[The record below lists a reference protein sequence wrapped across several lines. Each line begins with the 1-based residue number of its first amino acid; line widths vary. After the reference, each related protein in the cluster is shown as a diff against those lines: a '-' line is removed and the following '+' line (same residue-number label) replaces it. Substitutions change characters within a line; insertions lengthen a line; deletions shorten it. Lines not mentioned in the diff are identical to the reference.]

1 MKMTLQR
8 AKGTRDFLPEQKI
21 VRQYIIDTLREV
33 FELYGYSPLETPVL
47 ERYETLSSKYAGG
60 SEILKEVFKLKDQG
74 NRELA
79 LRYDLTVPFSRVI
92 AMNPQ
97 LKMPFK
103 RYQTGPVFRDGPIST
118 GRVREFWQC
127 DVDIVGI
134 KKMTADAEILSLAD
148 MAYKRLGLKVKI
160 KINNRKILNS
170 ILKEADITENQE
182 DIILIIDKLYK
193 IGVKGV
199 KEELKS
205 KKLTD
210 KQINKIIS
218 LISIKGS
225 NSKKLKE
232 LCKLENKEG
241 LEEIKELLSYL
252 KEFNTKVEFDITLAR
267 GLSYYTGTIFEVV
280 LNNDLSLSL
289 GGGGRYDDM
298 ISKFMDSK
306 QEYPAVG
313 ISFGLDRIYNI
324 LVNKNI
330 KKTNTRLFIIPI
342 QTLKE
347 SLNISQKLRE
357 NNINTDIDLNNK
369 GISKNLDYAN
379 KLNIPYVLF
388 IGENELKKKKLK
400 LKDMNSGK
408 EKFLTIKELCK
419 FLNG

>member
-1 MKMTLQR
+1 MKLQR
-8 AKGTRDFLPEQKI
+8 AKGTQDFLPEQKI

-33 FELYGYSPLETPVL
+33 FELYGYSQLETPVL

-60 SEILKEVFKLKDQG
+60 SEILKEIFTLKDQG

-103 RYQTGPVFRDGPIST
+103 RYQIGQVFRDGPIST

-148 MAYKRLGLKVKI
+148 MVYKKLGLKVKI
-160 KINNRKILNS
+160 KVNNRKVLNS
-170 ILKEADITENQE
+170 ILKEADITENPE
-182 DIILIIDKLYK
+182 DIILTIDKLYK
-193 IGVKGV
+193 IGIKGV

-205 KKLTD
+205 KKLND
-210 KQINKIIS
+210 KQINKIIN

-225 NSKKLKE
+225 NQQKLKE
-232 LCKLENKEG
+232 LSKLENKEG

-252 KEFNTKVEFDITLAR
+252 KEFKTKVGFDITLAR

-280 LNNDLSLSL
+280 LNKDLSLSL

-313 ISFGLDRIYNI
+313 ISFGLDRIYNL

-330 KKTNTRLFIIPI
+330 KKTNTKIFIIPI

-347 SLNISQKLRE
+347 SLSIAQKLRE

-408 EKFLTIKELCK
+408 EKFLTISQICK
-419 FLNG
+419 FLNGTR

>member
-1 MKMTLQR
+1 MKLQR
-8 AKGTRDFLPEQKI
+8 AKGTQDFLPEQKI

-33 FELYGYSPLETPVL
+33 FELYGYSQLETPVL

-60 SEILKEVFKLKDQG
+60 SEILKEIFTLKDKG

-103 RYQTGPVFRDGPIST
+103 RYQIGQVFRDGPIST

-148 MAYKRLGLKVKI
+148 MVYKKLGLKVKI
-160 KINNRKILNS
+160 KVNNRKVLNS
-170 ILKEADITENQE
+170 ILKEADITENPE
-182 DIILIIDKLYK
+182 DIILTIDKLYK
-193 IGVKGV
+193 IGIKGV

-205 KKLTD
+205 KKLND
-210 KQINKIIS
+210 KQINKIIN

-225 NSKKLKE
+225 NQQKLKE
-232 LCKLENKEG
+232 LSKLENKEG

-252 KEFNTKVEFDITLAR
+252 KEFKTKVGFDITLAR

-280 LNNDLSLSL
+280 LNKDLSLSL

-313 ISFGLDRIYNI
+313 ISFGLDRIYNL

-330 KKTNTRLFIIPI
+330 KKTNTKIFIIPI

-347 SLNISQKLRE
+347 SLSIAQKLRE

-408 EKFLTIKELCK
+408 ERFLTISQLCN
-419 FLNG
+419 FLNGTR

>member
-1 MKMTLQR
+1 MTLQR

-60 SEILKEVFKLKDQG
+60 SEILKEVFKLRDQG

>member
-1 MKMTLQR
+1 MKLQR
-8 AKGTRDFLPEQKI
+8 AKGTQDFLPEQKI

-33 FELYGYSPLETPVL
+33 FELYGYSQLETPVL

-60 SEILKEVFKLKDQG
+60 SEILKEIFTLKDKG

-103 RYQTGPVFRDGPIST
+103 RYQIGPVFRDGPIST

-148 MAYKRLGLKVKI
+148 MVYKKLGLKVKI
-160 KINNRKILNS
+160 KVNNRKVLNS
-170 ILKEADITENQE
+170 ILKEADITENPE
-182 DIILIIDKLYK
+182 DIILTIDKLYK
-193 IGVKGV
+193 IGIKGV

-205 KKLTD
+205 KKLND
-210 KQINKIIS
+210 KQINKIIN

-225 NSKKLKE
+225 NQQKLKE
-232 LCKLENKEG
+232 LSKLENKEG

-252 KEFNTKVEFDITLAR
+252 KEFKTKVGFDITLAR

-280 LNNDLSLSL
+280 LNKDLSLSL

-313 ISFGLDRIYNI
+313 ISFGLDRIYNL

-330 KKTNTRLFIIPI
+330 KKTNTKIFIIPI

-347 SLNISQKLRE
+347 SLSIAQKLRE

-408 EKFLTIKELCK
+408 ERFLTISQICK
-419 FLNG
+419 FLNGTR

>member
-1 MKMTLQR
+1 MTLQR

-210 KQINKIIS
+210 KQINKIIN

>member
-1 MKMTLQR
+1 MKLQR
-8 AKGTRDFLPEQKI
+8 AKGTQDFLPEQKI

-33 FELYGYSPLETPVL
+33 FELYGYSQLETPVL

-60 SEILKEVFKLKDQG
+60 SEILKEIFTLKDQG

-103 RYQTGPVFRDGPIST
+103 RYQIGPVFRDGPIST

-148 MAYKRLGLKVKI
+148 MVYKKLGLKVKI
-160 KINNRKILNS
+160 KVNNRKVLNS
-170 ILKEADITENQE
+170 ILKEADITENPE
-182 DIILIIDKLYK
+182 DIILTIDKLYK
-193 IGVKGV
+193 IGIKGV

-205 KKLTD
+205 KKLND
-210 KQINKIIS
+210 KQINKIIN

-225 NSKKLKE
+225 NQQKLKE
-232 LCKLENKEG
+232 LSKLENKEG

-252 KEFNTKVEFDITLAR
+252 KEFKTKVGFDITLAR

-280 LNNDLSLSL
+280 LNKDLSLSL

-313 ISFGLDRIYNI
+313 ISFGLDRIYNL

-330 KKTNTRLFIIPI
+330 KKTNTKIFIIPI

-347 SLNISQKLRE
+347 SLSIAQKLRE

-408 EKFLTIKELCK
+408 ERFLTISQLCN
-419 FLNG
+419 FLNGTR

>member
-1 MKMTLQR
+1 MKLQR
-8 AKGTRDFLPEQKI
+8 AKGTQDFLPEQKI

-33 FELYGYSPLETPVL
+33 FELYGYSQLETPVL

-60 SEILKEVFKLKDQG
+60 SEILKEIFTLKDQG

-103 RYQTGPVFRDGPIST
+103 RYQIGQVFRDGPIST

-148 MAYKRLGLKVKI
+148 MVYKKLGLKVKI
-160 KINNRKILNS
+160 KVNNRKVLNS
-170 ILKEADITENQE
+170 ILKEADITENPE
-182 DIILIIDKLYK
+182 DIILTIDKLYK
-193 IGVKGV
+193 IGIKGV

-205 KKLTD
+205 KKLND
-210 KQINKIIS
+210 KQINKIIN

-225 NSKKLKE
+225 NQQKLKE
-232 LCKLENKEG
+232 LSKLENKEG

-252 KEFNTKVEFDITLAR
+252 KEFKTKVGFDITLAR

-280 LNNDLSLSL
+280 LNKDLSLSL

-313 ISFGLDRIYNI
+313 ISFGLDRIYNL

-330 KKTNTRLFIIPI
+330 KKTNTKIFIIPI

-347 SLNISQKLRE
+347 SLSIAQKLRE

-408 EKFLTIKELCK
+408 ERFLTISQLCN
-419 FLNG
+419 FLNGTR

>member
-1 MKMTLQR
+1 MTLQR

-182 DIILIIDKLYK
+182 NIILTIDKLYK

-210 KQINKIIS
+210 KQINKIIN

-232 LCKLENKEG
+232 LTKLEDKEG
-241 LEEIKELLSYL
+241 LEEIKEVLSYL

-280 LNNDLSLSL
+280 LNNDLYLSL

-306 QEYPAVG
+306 QEYPSVG

-330 KKTNTRLFIIPI
+330 RKTNTKLFIIPI

-347 SLNISQKLRE
+347 SLNIAQKLRE

-369 GISKNLDYAN
+369 GISKNLDYAD
-379 KLNIPYVLF
+379 KLGIPYVLF
-388 IGENELKKKKLK
+388 VGENELKKKKLK

-408 EKFLTIKELCK
+408 EKFLTIKELCN

>member
-1 MKMTLQR
+1 MTLQR

>member
-1 MKMTLQR
+1 MKLQR
-8 AKGTRDFLPEQKI
+8 AKGTQDFLPEQKI

-33 FELYGYSPLETPVL
+33 FELYGYSQLETPVL

-60 SEILKEVFKLKDQG
+60 SEILKEIFTLKDKG

-103 RYQTGPVFRDGPIST
+103 RYQIGQVFRDGPIST

-148 MAYKRLGLKVKI
+148 MVYKKLGLKVKI
-160 KINNRKILNS
+160 KVNNRKVLNS
-170 ILKEADITENQE
+170 ILKEADITENPE
-182 DIILIIDKLYK
+182 DIILTIDKLYK
-193 IGVKGV
+193 IGIKGV

-205 KKLTD
+205 KKLND
-210 KQINKIIS
+210 KQINKIIN

-225 NSKKLKE
+225 NQQKLKE
-232 LCKLENKEG
+232 LSKLENKEG

-252 KEFNTKVEFDITLAR
+252 KEFKTKVGFDITLAR

-280 LNNDLSLSL
+280 LNKDLSLSL

-313 ISFGLDRIYNI
+313 ISFGLDRIYNL

-330 KKTNTRLFIIPI
+330 KKTNTKIFIIPI

-347 SLNISQKLRE
+347 SLSIAQKLRE

-408 EKFLTIKELCK
+408 EKFLTISQICK
-419 FLNG
+419 FLNGTR

>member
-1 MKMTLQR
+1 MKLQR
-8 AKGTRDFLPEQKI
+8 AKGTQDFLPEQKI

-33 FELYGYSPLETPVL
+33 FELYGYSQLETPVL

-60 SEILKEVFKLKDQG
+60 SEILKEIFTLKDKG

-103 RYQTGPVFRDGPIST
+103 RYQIGPVFRDGPIST

-148 MAYKRLGLKVKI
+148 MVNKRKV
-160 KINNRKILNS
+160 LNS
-170 ILKEADITENQE
+170 ILKEADITENPE
-182 DIILIIDKLYK
+182 DIILTIDKLYK
-193 IGVKGV
+193 IGIKGV

-205 KKLTD
+205 KKLND
-210 KQINKIIS
+210 KQINKIIN

-225 NSKKLKE
+225 NQQKLKE
-232 LCKLENKEG
+232 LSKLENKEG

-252 KEFNTKVEFDITLAR
+252 KEFKTKVGFDITLAR

-280 LNNDLSLSL
+280 LNKDLSLSL

-306 QEYPAVG
+306 QEYPAVD
-313 ISFGLDRIYNI
+313 ISFGLDRIYNL

-330 KKTNTRLFIIPI
+330 KKTNTKIFIIPI

-347 SLNISQKLRE
+347 SLSIAQKLRE

-408 EKFLTIKELCK
+408 ERFLTISQLCN
-419 FLNG
+419 FLNGTKQYPS

>member
-1 MKMTLQR
+1 MKLQR
-8 AKGTRDFLPEQKI
+8 AKGTQDFLPEQKI

-33 FELYGYSPLETPVL
+33 FELYGYSQLETPVL

-60 SEILKEVFKLKDQG
+60 SEILKEIFTLKDKG

-103 RYQTGPVFRDGPIST
+103 RYQIGPVFRDGPIST

-148 MAYKRLGLKVKI
+148 MVYKKLGLKVKI
-160 KINNRKILNS
+160 KVNNRKVLNS
-170 ILKEADITENQE
+170 ILKEADITENPE
-182 DIILIIDKLYK
+182 DIILTIDKLYK
-193 IGVKGV
+193 IGIKGV

-205 KKLTD
+205 KKLND
-210 KQINKIIS
+210 KQINKIIN

-225 NSKKLKE
+225 NQQKLKE
-232 LCKLENKEG
+232 LSKLENKEG

-252 KEFNTKVEFDITLAR
+252 KEFKTKVGFDITLAR

-280 LNNDLSLSL
+280 LNKDLSLSL

-313 ISFGLDRIYNI
+313 ISFGLDRIYNL

-330 KKTNTRLFIIPI
+330 KKTNTKIFIIPI

-347 SLNISQKLRE
+347 SLSIAQKLRE

-408 EKFLTIKELCK
+408 ERFLTISQLCN
-419 FLNG
+419 FLNGTR

>member
-1 MKMTLQR
+1 MTLQR

-60 SEILKEVFKLKDQG
+60 SEILKEVFKLRDQG

-148 MAYKRLGLKVKI
+148 LAYKKLGLKVKI
-160 KINNRKILNS
+160 KLNSRKILNS

-182 DIILIIDKLYK
+182 NIILTIDKLYK

-210 KQINKIIS
+210 KQINKIIN

-232 LCKLENKEG
+232 LTKLEDKEG
-241 LEEIKELLSYL
+241 LEEIKEVLSYL

-280 LNNDLSLSL
+280 LNNDLYLSL

-306 QEYPAVG
+306 QEYPSVG

-330 KKTNTRLFIIPI
+330 RKTNTKLFIIPI

-347 SLNISQKLRE
+347 SLNIAQKLRE

-369 GISKNLDYAN
+369 GISKNLDYAD
-379 KLNIPYVLF
+379 KLGIPYVLF
-388 IGENELKKKKLK
+388 VGENELKKKKLK

-408 EKFLTIKELCK
+408 EKFLTIKELCN

>member
-1 MKMTLQR
+1 MTLQR

-170 ILKEADITENQE
+170 IL
-182 DIILIIDKLYK
+182 
-193 IGVKGV
+193 

>member
-1 MKMTLQR
+1 MTLQR

-210 KQINKIIS
+210 KQINKIIVF
-218 LISIKGS
+218 L
-225 NSKKLKE
+225 
-232 LCKLENKEG
+232 
-241 LEEIKELLSYL
+241 
-252 KEFNTKVEFDITLAR
+252 FP
-267 GLSYYTGTIFEVV
+267 
-280 LNNDLSLSL
+280 LSLL
-289 GGGGRYDDM
+289 Y
-298 ISKFMDSK
+298 
-306 QEYPAVG
+306 
-313 ISFGLDRIYNI
+313 
-324 LVNKNI
+324 
-330 KKTNTRLFIIPI
+330 
-342 QTLKE
+342 
-347 SLNISQKLRE
+347 
-357 NNINTDIDLNNK
+357 
-369 GISKNLDYAN
+369 
-379 KLNIPYVLF
+379 
-388 IGENELKKKKLK
+388 
-400 LKDMNSGK
+400 
-408 EKFLTIKELCK
+408 FLI
-419 FLNG
+419 

>member
-1 MKMTLQR
+1 MTLQR

-252 KEFNTKVEFDITLAR
+252 KEFKTKVGFDITLAR

>member
-1 MKMTLQR
+1 MTLQR

-60 SEILKEVFKLKDQG
+60 SEILKEVFKLRDQG

-134 KKMTADAEILSLAD
+134 KKMTADAEILSLAY
-148 MAYKRLGLKVKI
+148 MAYKKLGLKVKI
-160 KINNRKILNS
+160 KLNSRKILNS
-170 ILKEADITENQE
+170 ILKEADITENPE
-182 DIILIIDKLYK
+182 DIILTIDKLYK

-210 KQINKIIS
+210 KQINKIIN

-232 LCKLENKEG
+232 LTKLEDKEG
-241 LEEIKELLSYL
+241 LEEIKEVLSYL

-280 LNNDLSLSL
+280 LNNDLYLSL

-306 QEYPAVG
+306 QEYPSVG

-330 KKTNTRLFIIPI
+330 RKTNTKLFIIPI

-347 SLNISQKLRE
+347 SLNIAQKLRE

-369 GISKNLDYAN
+369 GISKNLDYAD
-379 KLNIPYVLF
+379 KLGIPYVLF
-388 IGENELKKKKLK
+388 VGENELKKKKLK

-408 EKFLTIKELCK
+408 EKFLTIKELCN

>member
-1 MKMTLQR
+1 MTLQR

-210 KQINKIIS
+210 KQINKIIN

-232 LCKLENKEG
+232 LTKLEDKEG